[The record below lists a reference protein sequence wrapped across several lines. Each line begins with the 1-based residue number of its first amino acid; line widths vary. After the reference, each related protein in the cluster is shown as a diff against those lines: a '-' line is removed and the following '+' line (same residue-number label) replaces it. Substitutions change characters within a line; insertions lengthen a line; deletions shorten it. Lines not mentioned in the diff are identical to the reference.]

1 MFGYVRAATA
11 ELRLRE
17 YDCYRALYCG
27 LCKTMG
33 KCTGQCS
40 RFSLS
45 YDFVFLAA
53 VRMALLG
60 ERIQAT
66 RIRCLLHPFRRRNA
80 ILKSETLAY
89 CAHASALLTY
99 HKFAD
104 DLTDE
109 RGMKRARAIL
119 SRPLFKK
126 AYRKAQKKYPALDQ
140 TIAAELHALSEIER
154 DTKAPPSADAPALCF
169 ARLMEAVVAEGL
181 TGADERIARAIGRAI
196 GHWIYLIDAADD
208 YEEDCKKDRYNP
220 YRRLFQGTPTEEE
233 WQSICESLNLVLIQA
248 EQAHELMTPHPQAEI
263 NEIIANILYLGMP
276 EVAKQKLKK
285 STIDT
290 GEASRQIA
298 ENHSALCGECCFL
311 CSNL

>member
-27 LCKTMG
+27 LCMTMG

-40 RFSLS
+40 RLSLS

-99 HKFAD
+99 HKLAD

-126 AYRKAQKKYPALDQ
+126 AYRKAKKNIPRLTKRLPRSFTPCPKSNVTPKRPQVPMPLPCAL
-140 TIAAELHALSEIER
+140 R
-154 DTKAPPSADAPALCF
+154 D
-169 ARLMEAVVAEGL
+169 
-181 TGADERIARAIGRAI
+181 
-196 GHWIYLIDAADD
+196 
-208 YEEDCKKDRYNP
+208 
-220 YRRLFQGTPTEEE
+220 
-233 WQSICESLNLVLIQA
+233 
-248 EQAHELMTPHPQAEI
+248 
-263 NEIIANILYLGMP
+263 
-276 EVAKQKLKK
+276 
-285 STIDT
+285 
-290 GEASRQIA
+290 
-298 ENHSALCGECCFL
+298 
-311 CSNL
+311 